1 MVFYLVFSSV
11 CWKNLTT
18 IFRNLLLLMAFKAKE
33 GEGQDHTEEQECSN
47 NRKGNGGFLTKGPG

>member
-11 CWKNLTT
+11 CWKKLTT

-33 GEGQDHTEEQECSN
+33 GERQDDTEEQECSN
-47 NRKGNGGFLTKGPG
+47 NRKGNSGFLTKGPG

>member
-11 CWKNLTT
+11 GWKKMTT

-47 NRKGNGGFLTKGPG
+47 NRKGNGGFLTK